1 MKVRTTVAA
10 ESTAATLTRVHVP
23 RLTALVRGVAAVPDG
38 DLPATSDPR
47 VSMPRAGALLALAAA
62 PVVLLTASSEV
73 ATGYRYSDV
82 LTLIVGLVALS
93 LALLRVPWQRVSDSW
108 LLAIPAI
115 QLVFVATLNTMTG
128 GTGSPYFALYA
139 PILALAGWYLGP
151 TQLLAVVGLAFGS
164 ELWRGTVVDPR
175 GITDQVTIALP
186 SFAVVALI
194 AALTARH
201 LGAALVTMRRDQV
214 LTAQTLDGV
223 RGIGARLD
231 DDPAAQL
238 TSEAARVFGARA
250 TLVPLPLD
258 GVGTERPGIAAD
270 DGYLRAPVAG
280 ASGVHGLLQ
289 MWRATPFSPAETR
302 LVAILA
308 EAAGRS
314 LDHRRLFERTLAE
327 AERDPLTGLLNRKA
341 FDRDLNAA
349 IAEADATGNPM
360 AVCFIDV
367 DNFKDVND
375 LHGHAR
381 GDAVLAR
388 VAGALGNARRAQD
401 ELYRVGGDE
410 FALILRATRPPHAH
424 ALARRLVG
432 AARGTWRREADPAF
446 AALSASVGVATCVG
460 RCAPG
465 DLVAAA
471 DAAMYAAKRAGGDR
485 VVVTGRE
492 GKRAG
497 GRRT

>member
-1 MKVRTTVAA
+1 MVAEPTTGTIAH
-10 ESTAATLTRVHVP
+10 VHVP

-62 PVVLLTASSEV
+62 PLVLLTASSEV
-73 ATGYRYSDV
+73 AVGYRYSDV
-82 LTLIVGLVALS
+82 LTLMVGLAALS
-93 LALLRVPWQRVSDSW
+93 LALLRIPWQRVSESW

-223 RGIGARLD
+223 RVIGARLD
-231 DDPAAQL
+231 DDPASQL
-238 TSEAARVFGARA
+238 TGEAERVFGARA
-250 TLVPLPLD
+250 TLVTLPLD
-258 GVGTERPGIAAD
+258 GVAGEVRPSIAAD
-270 DGYLRAPVAG
+270 GGYLRAPVAG

-289 MWRATPFSPAETR
+289 MWRETAFSPAETR

-327 AERDPLTGLLNRKA
+327 AERDALTGLLNRKA
-341 FDRDLNAA
+341 FERDLQAA
-349 IAEADATGNPM
+349 LTEADATGSPV
-360 AVCFIDV
+360 ALCFIDV

-375 LHGHAR
+375 RHGHAR

-388 VAGALGNARRAQD
+388 VASALGNAKRARD

-410 FALILRATRPPHAH
+410 FALIVRATQPPDAY

-432 AARGTWRREADPAF
+432 AARGTWRRETDPAY

-460 RCAPG
+460 RCEPG

-471 DAAMYAAKRAGGDR
+471 DTAMYAAKRAGGDR
-485 VVVTGRE
+485 VMVAGRE
-492 GKRAG
+492 ARAA
-497 GRRT
+497 RRRPTDGD

>member
-1 MKVRTTVAA
+1 MIA
-10 ESTAATLTRVHVP
+10 EPLARTAAHVYVP

-73 ATGYRYSDV
+73 ATGYRYSDI
-82 LTLIVGLVALS
+82 LTLMVGLVALS
-93 LALLRVPWQRVSDSW
+93 LALLRVPWRRVSDSW

-128 GTGSPYFALYA
+128 GTASPYFALYA

-164 ELWRGTVVDPR
+164 ELWRGIAVDPR

-201 LGAALVTMRRDQV
+201 LGAVLVTMRRDQV
-214 LTAQTLDGV
+214 LTARTLDGV
-223 RGIGARLD
+223 RRIGAGLD

-238 TSEAARVFGARA
+238 ADETERAFGARA
-250 TLVPLPLD
+250 TFVALPLD
-258 GVGTERPGIAAD
+258 AAGDEARPSIAAD

-289 MWRATPFSPAETR
+289 MWRATPFSPSETR

-314 LDHRRLFERTLAE
+314 LDHRRLFELTRAE
-327 AERDPLTGLLNRKA
+327 AERDPLTGLRNRKA
-341 FDRDLNAA
+341 FERDLSAA
-349 IAEADATGNPM
+349 ITEAGATGKPV
-360 AVCFIDV
+360 ALYFIDV
-367 DNFKDVND
+367 DNFKHVND
-375 LHGHAR
+375 RHGHAR

-388 VAGALGNARRAQD
+388 VAAALGNAKRARD

-410 FALILRATRPPHAH
+410 FALIVRATEPPAAN

-432 AARGTWRREADPAF
+432 AARGTWRREADPAL
-446 AALSASVGVATCVG
+446 AAISASVGIASCVG
-460 RCAPG
+460 RCEPR

-485 VVVTGRE
+485 VVIAGRE
-492 GKRAG
+492 GKSTA
-497 GRRT
+497 RRSAAEA